1 MAGTSLLRSSAKTLQ
16 VDRVLVLPYNNGL
29 NTAKEHTVDIKQI
42 NSAIMFG
49 TWTDLEL
56 RSMVDA
62 VKWNRAQLGKS
73 VKRSL
78 SIGDSVNFTSSKTG
92 RNVTGIVTK
101 IAIKYVTVKTVNGL
115 WRVPANMLSVV
126 EDMVPA

>member
-1 MAGTSLLRSSAKTLQ
+1 M
-16 VDRVLVLPYNNGL
+16 
-29 NTAKEHTVDIKQI
+29 DIRQI

-49 TWTDLEL
+49 TWTNTEL
-56 RSMVDA
+56 ASMIDA
-62 VKWNRAQLGKS
+62 VKFNRAQLSKS

-78 SIGDSVNFTSSKTG
+78 TVGDSVSFTSSKTG
-92 RNVTGIVTK
+92 QNVTGIVTK

-115 WRVPANMLSVV
+115 WRVPANMLTVV